1 MANSS
6 VREGFDRIAGE
17 YDALEQLF
25 FGRRST

>member
-17 YDALEQLF
+17 YDAIKQLF
-25 FGRRST
+25 LGRRST